1 MPAGA
6 LESALLDGLAGFA
19 GTLVDPL
26 VLAPVAAAGI
36 VIASPL
42 RARLAAAAIGLA
54 HGLWELATATGPIEG
69 PATLL
74 GSLAAAALLVEL
86 VLQVVLPLARLALR
100 CLALL
105 GTLLDRLR

>member
-1 MPAGA
+1 MPAGS

-26 VLAPVAAAGI
+26 VLAPVLAAGTL
-36 VIASPL
+36 VASPA
-42 RARLAAAAIGLA
+42 RARLAAAAVGLA
-54 HGLWELATATGPIEG
+54 HGLWELATATGPIDR

-86 VLQVVLPLARLALR
+86 VLQVLLPLARLALR

-105 GTLLDRLR
+105 GALLDRRR